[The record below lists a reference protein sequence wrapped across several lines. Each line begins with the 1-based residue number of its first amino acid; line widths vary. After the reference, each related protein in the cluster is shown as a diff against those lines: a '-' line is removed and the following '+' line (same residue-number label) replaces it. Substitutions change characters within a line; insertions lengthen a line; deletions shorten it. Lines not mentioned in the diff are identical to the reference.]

1 MTRWTVQATASRARS
16 GRVFGSLLLCLALS
30 GAADGAPAE
39 EDAGDAAWASRAE
52 GMEAGKAPPA
62 AIERAIDAYAD
73 DCGRQPERVEA
84 CWKLLRALHYLV
96 EFTDAADARKD
107 AAAETASELAAS
119 WIDDD
124 EDGGAAA
131 LRDVEPRDRA
141 LLDFWSAIAWGARGQ
156 RVGLLTIVRE
166 GIASRM
172 REAAERAVDVD
183 PTIERGG
190 AYRLLSRLHAS
201 LPRVPFV
208 TGWVDRDQAL
218 PFAERAYA
226 VDPDDPGNQLVLALV
241 LLERGPEARHEEA
254 WTLLER
260 VAAHDPRPELLAED
274 HAIRERARKE
284 IAERRPAPE

>member
-1 MTRWTVQATASRARS
+1 MSTVRGMASRTRS
-16 GRVFGSLLLCLALS
+16 GRVIGALLVCLALWV
-30 GAADGAPAE
+30 AADGALAG
-39 EDAGDAAWASRAE
+39 EDAGDAAWARRAE

-62 AIERAIDAYAD
+62 ATERAIEAYRD
-73 DCGRQPERVEA
+73 DCDLAPERAEA

-96 EFTDAADARKD
+96 EFTDASDTRKD

-119 WIDDD
+119 WIDAK
-124 EDGGAAA
+124 EDGGSPA
-131 LRDVEPRDRA
+131 LRGADPSDRA
-141 LLDFWSAIAWGARGQ
+141 LLHFWSAIAWGARGQ

-172 REAAERAVDVD
+172 RDAAEQAVAID
-183 PTIERGG
+183 PAIERGG

-201 LPRVPFV
+201 LPHVPFV

-218 PFAERAYA
+218 PFAERALA
-226 VDPDDPGNQLVLALV
+226 VDPDDPGNRLVLALV

-254 WTLLER
+254 RALLEG
-260 VAAHDPRPELLAED
+260 VAALEPRPTLRAED

-284 IAERRPAPE
+284 IADRRPAPE